1 MIKLPKYNSVCF
13 AVITVM
19 FDQITHSVD
28 EDGGSAQ
35 PVLVL
40 SKTLP
45 TNFTLQ
51 VCSTDRSATGEY

>member
-1 MIKLPKYNSVCF
+1 MIKLLKYNSVCF

-40 SKTLP
+40 TKPLP

>member
-1 MIKLPKYNSVCF
+1 MIKLPKDNSVCF
-13 AVITVM
+13 AVITVV
-19 FDQITHSVD
+19 FDQVTHSVD

-40 SKTLP
+40 SKPLP

>member
-28 EDGGSAQ
+28 EGGGSAQ

-40 SKTLP
+40 SKPLP

-51 VCSTDRSATGEY
+51 VCSTNRSATGE